1 MRKLRENRHNR
12 VYRKG
17 PTLAPPS
24 LMGRGMALRPDDFTD
39 AFCSHISGK
48 KLEEEYVPKWK
59 AAYVDL

>member
-1 MRKLRENRHNR
+1 MEFVVADVVRL
-12 VYRKG
+12 G
-17 PTLAPPS
+17 FGFAPPS

-48 KLEEEYVPKWK
+48 KLEEEYGPKWK